1 MMDLF
6 NDTICAISTAP
17 GVGGIAI
24 IRVSGKQA
32 LNIAQKVWRGKPLT
46 DTPSHTAHFGEIFNP
61 ADGSVLDEGL
71 ATVFR
76 TPHSFTGEDVVEFSV
91 HGSRYVQ
98 QQLVR
103 ILLDQGCRLAEPG
116 EFTRRAFA
124 AGKMDLAEAEAVA
137 DLIAATSANA
147 HRLAVSQMR
156 GELSKCLA
164 GLRESLTDLAALLE
178 LELDFSEE
186 EVEFA
191 SRSQLMEKAR
201 AVEEI
206 LVKLEKSYSIGNSMK
221 RGIPI
226 VIAGAPNVGKS
237 TLLNALLET
246 DRAIV
251 SDIPGTT
258 RDTIED
264 TLEIDGM
271 AFRIA
276 DTAGIRATEDPI
288 ESLGIDRA
296 RRLAGEAA
304 ILLQLTDASQPVGT
318 DIPTAPDTAVIRVI
332 TKIDRQDADLDS
344 SRKLSGNEDAIE
356 ISALTGKGIDTLRN
370 KIVTIGAEL
379 TPAAHEV
386 MLTDT
391 RHHQSVTMAID
402 DMHRVIDG
410 LTTGLSGDFVAQDL
424 RSALHHLGE
433 ITGQIT
439 TPDLLATIFS
449 RFCIGK

>member
-1 MMDLF
+1 MIDLF

-32 LNIAQKVWRGKPLT
+32 IEVAQKIWKGKDLN
-46 DTPSHTAHFGEIFNP
+46 DIPSHTVRFGEIFNP
-61 ADGSVLDEGL
+61 LDGKILDEGL
-71 ATVFR
+71 AAVFR
-76 TPHSFTGEDVVEFSV
+76 SPHSFTGEDVVEFSV

-103 ILLDQGCRLAEPG
+103 ILISQGCRLAEAG
-116 EFTRRAFA
+116 EFSRRAFA

-137 DLIAATSANA
+137 DLIAATTATA
-147 HRLAVSQMR
+147 HRLAVNQMR
-156 GELSKCLA
+156 GELSKCLSH
-164 GLRESLTDLAALLE
+164 LRESLTDLAALLE

-191 SRSQLMEKAR
+191 SRSQLMEKAH
-201 AVEEI
+201 AVERI
-206 LVKLEKSYSIGNSMK
+206 LEKLENSYSIGNSMK

-264 TLEIDGM
+264 TIEIDGM
-271 AFRIA
+271 TFRIA
-276 DTAGIRATEDPI
+276 DTAGIRDTDDPI

-304 ILLQLTDASQPVGT
+304 ILLQLTDASNPIKAEIT
-318 DIPTAPDTAVIRVI
+318 CSPETNVINVI
-332 TKIDRQDADLDS
+332 TKTDRQDIDLKS
-344 SRKLSGNEDAIE
+344 IRKLVDDKDAIE
-356 ISALTGKGIDTLRN
+356 ISSLTGKGIDTLR
-370 KIVTIGAEL
+370 KRIASIGAEL
-379 TPAAHEV
+379 IPAAEEV
-386 MLTDT
+386 MLTDA
-391 RHHQSVTMAID
+391 RHYQSVKVALED
-402 DMHRVIDG
+402 LHRVIEG
-410 LTTGLSGDFVAQDL
+410 LTAGISGDFIAQDL

-433 ITGQIT
+433 ITGEIT